1 MNKKYW
7 EECYQNLEPTSFARF
22 CVKYI
27 HPGSPIADLGCGNGR
42 DSYFFSSAGYRTYG
56 IDYAYKPF
64 GYNNAGFWKAP
75 LEYMLSQ
82 PCMTFQVYSRFFL
95 HSITKKE
102 IRKLIKWSQNLFMAE
117 FRDAEDM
124 PKLYKD
130 HKRTKVEGEW
140 VKKLLIDNGFEILY
154 YKKGRNMAKY
164 KGEDPLCVRVIAR
177 KKDVPA

>member
-7 EECYQNLEPTSFARF
+7 KEYYQDLEPTPFAKF
-22 CVKYI
+22 CIAYI
-27 HPGSPIADLGCGNGR
+27 LPRDKIIDFGCGNGR
-42 DSYFFSSAGYRTYG
+42 DSYFFASHDNRTHG
-56 IDYAYKPF
+56 IDYASKPRHS
-64 GYNNAGFWKAP
+64 NNVAFWREP
-75 LEYMLSQ
+75 LEYILAE
-82 PCMTFQVYSRFFL
+82 PCGKYQVYSRFFL
-95 HSITKKE
+95 HSITKQQIQE
-102 IRKLIKWSQNLFMAE
+102 LIKWSQNLFMAE
-117 FRDAEDM
+117 FRDAEDI

-140 VKKLLIDNGFEILY
+140 VKKLLINNGFEILY